1 MIEPD
6 AHQCVGAS
14 DQDTGGERLQEID
27 QREGHRADDKGPP
40 QRMSWIFDTEQLW
53 AWANAGAKLAEE
65 VHRKRTH
72 SAMLLAI
79 EGLSVSYGGLAALRG
94 VSVSVEEGQFVAIV
108 GPNGAGKTTL
118 FKAISGV
125 VPAASGAITY
135 EGRNLLDIP
144 SHQRAQLGIAH
155 VPEGRQVF
163 AAMTVLENL
172 EMGGY
177 SARGRSTWKQNIDRI
192 FSLFPVL
199 AERRSQLA
207 GTLSGGEQQML
218 AIGRGIAPSPRLL
231 LLDEPSMGL
240 APAIADLI
248 FDRIAMLHREDG
260 VTLLLVEQ
268 RVAEALE
275 SCDYGYVLETG
286 RVVLEGT
293 HRTLTA
299 DDRVRRAYLGM

>member
-1 MIEPD
+1 
-6 AHQCVGAS
+6 
-14 DQDTGGERLQEID
+14 
-27 QREGHRADDKGPP
+27 
-40 QRMSWIFDTEQLW
+40 
-53 AWANAGAKLAEE
+53 
-65 VHRKRTH
+65 
-72 SAMLLAI
+72 MLLAI
-79 EGLSVSYGGLAALRG
+79 EGLSVNYGGLAALRE
-94 VSVSVEEGQFVAIV
+94 VSVSVEQGQFVAIV

-135 EGRNLLDIP
+135 EGRNLLAIP
-144 SHQRAQLGIAH
+144 SHERAQLGIAH

-177 SARGRSTWKQNIDRI
+177 SARGRSTWQQNIDRI

-218 AIGRGIAPSPRLL
+218 AIGRGLASSPRLL

-240 APAIADLI
+240 APAVVDFIFERLI
-248 FDRIAMLHREDG
+248 DIRRQSRLTI
-260 VTLLLVEQ
+260 LLVEQ
-268 RVAEALE
+268 RVAEALQFA
-275 SCDYGYVLETG
+275 DHGYVLEAG
-286 RVVLEGT
+286 RVVLQGGNEAL
-293 HRTLTA
+293 RA
-299 DDRVRRAYLGM
+299 DDRVRAAYLGM

>member
-1 MIEPD
+1 M
-6 AHQCVGAS
+6 
-14 DQDTGGERLQEID
+14 
-27 QREGHRADDKGPP
+27 
-40 QRMSWIFDTEQLW
+40 M
-53 AWANAGAKLAEE
+53 
-65 VHRKRTH
+65 
-72 SAMLLAI
+72 LAI
-79 EGLSVSYGGLAALRG
+79 EGLSVSYGGLAALRE

-125 VPAASGAITY
+125 VPAAAGTLTY
-135 EGRNLLDIP
+135 EGQNLLAVP
-144 SHQRAQLGIAH
+144 AHERVHLGIAH

-172 EMGGY
+172 EMGAY
-177 SARGRSTWKQNIDRI
+177 STRGRASWARNIERI
-192 FSLFPVL
+192 FTLFPVL

-218 AIGRGIAPSPRLL
+218 AIGRGIASSPRLL

-248 FDRIAMLHREDG
+248 FDRIAALHQEDG
-260 VTLLLVEQ
+260 VTLILVEQ

-286 RVVLEGT
+286 RVILEGT
-293 HRTLTA
+293 HQTLTA
-299 DDRVRRAYLGM
+299 NDQVRRAYLGM

>member
-1 MIEPD
+1 MD
-6 AHQCVGAS
+6 F
-14 DQDTGGERLQEID
+14 DGERLC
-27 QREGHRADDKGPP
+27 
-40 QRMSWIFDTEQLW
+40 
-53 AWANAGAKLAEE
+53 AWPDAGVKLAE
-65 VHRKRTH
+65 KFTGNTTH
-72 SAMLLAI
+72 SPMLLAI
-79 EGLSVSYGGLAALRG
+79 EGLSVNYGGLAALRG
-94 VSVSVEEGQFVAIV
+94 VSVSVEQGQFVAIV

-125 VPAASGAITY
+125 VPVGAGAITY
-135 EGRNLLDIP
+135 QGRNLLTV
-144 SHQRAQLGIAH
+144 RAHERMHLGIAH

-172 EMGGY
+172 EMGAY
-177 SARGRSTWKQNIDRI
+177 SGRGRSTWQRNIDRI
-192 FSLFPVL
+192 FALFPVL

-218 AIGRGIAPSPRLL
+218 AIGRGIASSPQLL

-248 FDRIAMLHREDG
+248 FDRITALHREDG
-260 VTLLLVEQ
+260 FTLVLVEQ

-293 HRTLTA
+293 NRTLTA